1 MSMNVVTATSQHC
14 TEWLR
19 LRDAVYTG
27 VDRAFH
33 EQEMTLHLRD
43 KTKECFLA
51 VMESGYACGMI
62 EVSLRN
68 VVDGCLTS
76 PVGYVE
82 GIYVDP
88 EHRGSGLARQL
99 LEQAERW
106 CRLMGCTEI
115 ATDAELDNHDAQQFH
130 ERMGFKET
138 YRIVEYRK
146 TLQVA
151 TNEDKP

>member
-1 MSMNVVTATSQHC
+1 MGVNVVTATIQHHA
-14 TEWLR
+14 EWLR
-19 LRDAVYTG
+19 LRNAVYTG
-27 VDRAFH
+27 IDRAFH
-33 EQEMTLHLRD
+33 EQEMALYLRD
-43 KTKECFLA
+43 DTKECFLA
-51 VMESGYACGMI
+51 VGENGDACGMI

-99 LEQAERW
+99 LEQAEGW
-106 CRLMGCTEI
+106 CRSKGCTEI
-115 ATDAELDNHDAQQFH
+115 ATDAELDNQDAQRFH
-130 ERMGFKET
+130 ERMGFEET

-146 TLQVA
+146 KL
-151 TNEDKP
+151 